1 MVDAVEEARFL
12 WKLFDENP
20 LTKEKGL
27 MKLAG
32 VGMEAWDGNE
42 LVKKHGAVVPKLS
55 DFRVCVS
62 PVVLGSKPD
71 AGGSS
76 AANNR
81 KRNRRAG

>member
-32 VGMEAWDGNE
+32 VGMEACDGNE

-55 DFRVCVS
+55 DYRVCVS
-62 PVVLGSKPD
+62 PVVARRDVSASGSN
-71 AGGSS
+71 
-76 AANNR
+76 AANSG

>member
-20 LTKEKGL
+20 LTKKKGL

-42 LVKKHGAVVPKLS
+42 HVKKHGAMVPKLS
-55 DFRVCVS
+55 DYRVCVS
-62 PVVLGSKPD
+62 PVVARRDVSADGSGNAK
-71 AGGSS
+71 SS
-76 AANNR
+76 
-81 KRNRRAG
+81 KRNRRAS

>member
-62 PVVLGSKPD
+62 PVVARSRD
-71 AGGSS
+71 ADSRGDSVKSG
-76 AANNR
+76 
-81 KRNRRAG
+81 KRNRRAS